1 MRPSLLST
9 IDKKGFTI
17 IEVAIVMV
25 IIGLLVGF
33 GATLVGPLTERS
45 KRMATTEIIMGAMES
60 IVGFA
65 ATEKRLPQWG
75 DNIVDTDLD
84 EFCEVVSKR
93 KDSASL
99 PLYYF
104 FDTRLT
110 APDSVCGRK
119 TTALTVCRDSN
130 CTDRILNI
138 AFAVISGAMD
148 YNPQTGIVTA
158 GCPAGQTCIG
168 VYEPGSANIDNC
180 TNTTN
185 CPNFDEAVTRIS
197 RPEAYDD
204 IVEYITL
211 NELRTKVD
219 CQGPQLKILNNELAP
234 GSMSSPYSAMIY
246 VEGGIPFP
254 SSGDFKWCV
263 EIRNRDAADGV
274 PGGLSITPN
283 FVRYPNDTSPTFCS
297 DQPETTWSSAQ
308 ADNLSISSA
317 SALTETGNFLFTV
330 VVRDNSNAG
339 NDTACNSPNNLDNCV
354 SKSFVLTINP

>member
-1 MRPSLLST
+1 
-9 IDKKGFTI
+9 
-17 IEVAIVMV
+17 MV

-45 KRMATTEIIMGAMES
+45 KRMATTEIIMGALES

-65 ATEKRLPQWG
+65 AAEKRLPQWG
-75 DNIVDTDLD
+75 DNTADTTLD

-93 KDSASL
+93 KDSASI

-110 APDSVCGRK
+110 TSDSVCGRK
-119 TTALTVCRDSN
+119 TTALTVCRDIACS
-130 CTDRILNI
+130 DRIPNI

-168 VYEPGSANIDNC
+168 VYEPGTANIDNC
-180 TNTTN
+180 TSTTN
-185 CPNFDEAVTRIS
+185 CPNFDGAVARIN

-204 IVEYITL
+204 IVEYVTL
-211 NELRTKVD
+211 NELRTKTD
-219 CQGPQLKILNNELAP
+219 CQGPQLKVLNNELPP

-246 VEGGIPFP
+246 VVGGIPF
-254 SSGDFKWCV
+254 STGGDFKWCV
-263 EIRNRDAADGV
+263 EIGNRDASDGV
-274 PGGLSITPN
+274 PGGLAITPN
-283 FVRYPNDTSPTFCS
+283 FVRYPDDATPTFCS
-297 DQPETTWSSAQ
+297 DQPETAWSSTQ
-308 ADNLSISSA
+308 ADDLTISRA
-317 SALTETGNFLFTV
+317 SALTETGSFLFTV
-330 VVRDNSNAG
+330 FVRDDSHTG
-339 NDTACNSPNNLDNCV
+339 NDAACNSANNLDNCI